1 MDVGPALIV
10 IALVLLLPIGVLVGC
25 AAIAAGLG
33 WLVKTDVDQTHEG
46 SELLALD
53 R

>member
-1 MDVGPALIV
+1 MSGPVLIV
-10 IALVLLLPIGVLVGC
+10 VALVLVVPVATLVGG
-25 AAIAAGLG
+25 AVLAAGLG

>member
-10 IALVLLLPIGVLVGC
+10 IALVLALPIGVMVGC